1 MDDEEPSD
9 VEEDIYRPKDHG
21 KKSRKQ
27 ESKEASSKKD
37 GSKRKYATTTY
48 VWQFVFA
55 VAGFDLHIVS
65 DSVRFNPVQ
74 ITDVAD
80 FVAGPCYH

>member
-48 VWQFVFA
+48 VCVCSCW
-55 VAGFDLHIVS
+55 
-65 DSVRFNPVQ
+65 VRLTHCP
-74 ITDVAD
+74 
-80 FVAGPCYH
+80 